1 MGRVKTTEPAR
12 FPEFQ
17 TAFNELMGDMT
28 IKDFADKLGMSR
40 ATVGFYS
47 AGQRIP
53 DAMGIKTIAEK
64 CEVSADW
71 LLGISDIR
79 TADTT
84 IRAACEYTGL
94 SESAIQN
101 LHMESHDK
109 EIISALSRL
118 LENDFEE
125 LHRLDREIYLAMR
138 MYQSVPFGTHIEK
151 TLGGYL
157 PEGIKD
163 TVFKCLDEWGGIML
177 SHREAADHYA
187 AKAAHLLQDMIENA
201 AHGHIHVSP
210 DDL

>member
-1 MGRVKTTEPAR
+1 MSRVKATEPAR

-28 IKDFADKLGMSR
+28 LKDFADKLGMSR

-53 DAMGIKTIAEK
+53 DALGIKTIAEK
-64 CEVSADW
+64 CGVSADW

-94 SESAIQN
+94 SEAAIQN
-101 LHMESHDK
+101 LHLESRDK
-109 EIISALSRL
+109 EVINALSHL

-138 MYQSVPFGTHIEK
+138 MYQSVPFGTHIEEP
-151 TLGGYL
+151 LGRYL
-157 PEGIKD
+157 PKDIKD
-163 TVFKCLDEWGGIML
+163 TVFKCLDEWGGVML
-177 SHREAADHYA
+177 SRREAADHYA
-187 AKAAHLLQDMIENA
+187 TKAAHLLQNMIENA
-201 AHGHIHVSP
+201 ARGHIQVSL